1 MASKK
6 KLVKELEK
14 LAEKFIEP
22 KERGALFVSLKGDKT
37 EWFQWVSRMRMVL
50 KGLDKA
56 DALKFSGLLLLLGQN
71 TESRFHL
78 DNMKKF
84 LIEKTEFYKYYDFSL
99 DKELNKQKLARKKL
113 WTSKILR
120 MFISRSFLGI
130 LILIMVLGFIGWFY
144 ADKESCLEFV
154 QSGVGPF
161 FKAIK

>member
-14 LAEKFIEP
+14 LTEKFIKP
-22 KERGALFVSLKGDKT
+22 KERGVIFKSLKGDKT
-37 EWFQWVSRMRMVL
+37 EWFQWVSQMRMIL
-50 KGLDKA
+50 KGLDKT
-56 DALKFSGLLLLLGQN
+56 DALKFSGLLMLLERDS
-71 TESRFHL
+71 ESRFHL

-99 DKELNKQKLARKKL
+99 DKELNKQKIARKNL

-130 LILIMVLGFIGWFY
+130 LILVMVLGFIGWFY
-144 ADKESCLEFV
+144 ADRESCLEFV
-154 QSGVGPF
+154 QNVVGPF